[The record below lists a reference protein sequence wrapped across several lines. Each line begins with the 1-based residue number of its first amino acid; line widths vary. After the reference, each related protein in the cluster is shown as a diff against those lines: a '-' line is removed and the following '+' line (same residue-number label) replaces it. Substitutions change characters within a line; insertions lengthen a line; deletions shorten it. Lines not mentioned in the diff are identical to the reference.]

1 MAETNEKVLCTIEG
15 GKALPAVPGE
25 IEEGIAQRMDEEG
38 RPMGFHFTVPG
49 DPQGKGRPRTNRK
62 TGKTYTPPET
72 RNYET
77 LIRECYVISGGSMLF
92 PKGSPVWLQV
102 VAYYAMPESF
112 PKWKKRAI
120 EEGAEAFATK
130 KPDFD
135 NVAKVVADAL
145 NGLAYHDDAQVVFGQ
160 CLKVYGTRPRVEV
173 WLAGLVD
180 PLDAW
185 RLKQGGRK

>member
-1 MAETNEKVLCTIEG
+1 MAETNEKALCTIEG
-15 GKALPAVPGE
+15 GRVLPTVLEE
-25 IEEGIAQRMDEEG
+25 IEEGIAYRMDEAG
-38 RPMGFHFTVPG
+38 RPAGFHFIVPG

-72 RNYET
+72 RNYER

-92 PKGSPVWLQV
+92 PKGSPVRLQV
-102 VAYYAMPESF
+102 VAYYAMPESLA
-112 PKWKKRAI
+112 KWKRRAV
-120 EEGAEAFATK
+120 EEGAVAYVTK

-135 NVAKVVADAL
+135 NIAKVVADAL

-160 CLKVYGTRPRVEV
+160 CLKVYGACPRVEV

-180 PLDAW
+180 PIDAW
-185 RLKQGGRK
+185 RPKRGGRK

>member
-1 MAETNEKVLCTIEG
+1 MAETNEKALCTIEG
-15 GKALPAVPGE
+15 GKALPIALEG
-25 IEEGIAQRMDEEG
+25 IEEGIAYRMGQKG
-38 RPMGFHFTVPG
+38 RRVEFCFTVPG

-72 RNYET
+72 RNYER

-92 PKGSPVWLQV
+92 PKGSPVRLEV
-102 VAYYAMPESF
+102 VAYYAIPRSF
-112 PKWKKRAI
+112 AKWKRKAI
-120 EEGAEAFATK
+120 EEGVVAYAAK

-135 NVAKVVADAL
+135 NVEKVVADAL

-160 CLKVYGTRPRVEV
+160 CLKVYGACPRVEV

-185 RLKQGGRK
+185 RPKRGGRK

>member
-15 GKALPAVPGE
+15 GKVLPVVLEE

-102 VAYYAMPESF
+102 VAHYAMPKSF
-112 PKWKKRAI
+112 AKWKRRAV
-120 EEGAEAFATK
+120 EAGVVAYVTT

-135 NVAKVVADAL
+135 NIAKVVADAL

-160 CLKVYGTRPRVEV
+160 CLKVYGTHPRVEV
-173 WLAGLVD
+173 WLAGLID

-185 RLKQGGRK
+185 RPKRGGRK